1 MEGELFWLFYDDVFS
16 SWIPP
21 NHVVIFWTFKKTAK
35 RKFRLGKHEQRTE
48 VERHVEVERGGVR
61 TRRVL

>member
-35 RKFRLGKHEQRTE
+35 HKFRLGKHEQRTE
-48 VERHVEVERGGVR
+48 VREARRGRTRGG
-61 TRRVL
+61 TYA